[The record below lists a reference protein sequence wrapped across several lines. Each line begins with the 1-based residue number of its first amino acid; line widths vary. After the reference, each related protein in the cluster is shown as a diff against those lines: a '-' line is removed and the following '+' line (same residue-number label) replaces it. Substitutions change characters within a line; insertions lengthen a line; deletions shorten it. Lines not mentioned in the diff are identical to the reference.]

1 VIQSTIHAV
10 FAASGA
16 VETACSEPQ
25 EMLSTSGRVALELR
39 DKHDNTTHTTNG
51 PGIRHY
57 GQMLQRVR
65 RTFGKRY
72 RIVLVRLMLD
82 GTVLD
87 GPKTR
92 AQDSE

>member
-1 VIQSTIHAV
+1 MQSTLLAV

-16 VETACSEPQ
+16 VETAFNEPQ
-25 EMLSTSGRVALELR
+25 EMLSTSGRVALEPR
-39 DKHDNTTHTTNG
+39 DKHDDTTCTTNE
-51 PGIRHY
+51 PGMGHY
-57 GQMLQRVR
+57 GQMLQRLR

-82 GTVLD
+82 GTVQD